1 MDDDDDWQEMPVIA
15 SGSAPA
21 HRRRAGARSSD
32 DDDDDERDSNDEQ
45 NSPSSSR
52 YEAYHAGP
60 SSSRVP
66 MTGAPRAFSPTRRG
80 TGHQSTSQGAYLP
93 NATGKSLKLNDARGY
108 DWRAKPTGA
117 PGMHSS
123 RRADEN
129 DSRSGPQRID
139 QDDDDNNNNE
149 DDSEEESDDEK
160 GKGYTQ
166 LRLDEDVEGDQ
177 LHDATSYLFGD
188 SALSAAKDESSIGYS
203 HQSESTATP
212 LSQMMTTKSLLSE
225 PQKIAYVGL
234 CALKAK
240 EMVRAMTRVPGAAK
254 DLKESIRSIEE
265 WEVKVM
271 ARLFQHMDID
281 ASEQAMIK
289 SLGDHGVLASDLAPS
304 LVTTQQIENPDYD
317 PIAAQEKEEKEA
329 HDKEQA
335 ELHREEQEAD
345 DQEHTEP
352 QPQPADEVAES
363 DSSVDGSTQSVPGSP
378 RDNDS
383 GSPTLGEGSTGTQ
396 SPAEMFTPRAE
407 TDQELP
413 DVNQPS
419 VTKDVND
426 TEPLAAAPLRAD
438 PNTAAQA
445 EALDANVA
453 ATPAQPST
461 FGLTAEPQSV
471 QPLPSALPGV
481 TTELSTSDT
490 HITLDLRW
498 TILCDLF
505 LVMTADSVY
514 DARSRVLLERVAEQV
529 GLSWMDVTKFE
540 KRVTDAL
547 EIEEGVEKLKD
558 KSAIARR
565 EAEASKKKWAMIG
578 LATVGG
584 GLVIGLSAGLAAPL
598 VGAGLAGFLGTVGIG
613 GTTSFLGGVGGAAL
627 ITTTGAVGGAAVGGR
642 GMTRRTQSVKT
653 FAFKPIHNNKRV
665 NCIVTVPGFMNGDQD
680 DVRLPFSVIDSIM
693 GDVFSVLWEPEMM
706 KEMGNAI
713 YILWNETLVMGVQ
726 QVLAAT
732 IAGGLLG
739 ALAWPLWLSKLGYL
753 IDNPWSNATTRAEA
767 AGKILADILAH
778 RQLGVR
784 PITLV
789 GFSLGA
795 RAIFYAL
802 HELHKK
808 KAYGVVQNVYIFGAP
823 VTASDKTWKEVRSV
837 VSGRFVNG
845 FSRTDWILGYLFR
858 ATSGGL
864 RSIAGLH
871 PVERVPDIE
880 NVDVTTSVPGHLQ
893 YRAFMPLVMSEVG
906 FKVTQDWFDEPEDL
920 SKIPD
925 RQMVLDDLAEQ
936 EEEMKSVNTKTGG
949 FGRIFRRNKGT
960 SDGSA
965 PGTPTADASR
975 PGTPAKAPTTVAG
988 GIVVPKREAGTG
1000 REEYDEGDA
1009 DADDEDDMPP
1019 REEAASA
1026 SAEAPLPPS
1035 EPAEAAATPAETT
1048 LTPPEAAATP
1058 AEDRP
1063 ATPEVELPAN
1073 RSAHVDTDA
1082 ILAELRESGIEVRE
1096 LQSSLP
1102 ALSLASAPSSPAVK
1116 DSSFTTNSADMA
1128 TNNEQAAS
1136 VAPLATPVIRE
1147 PPPRPSLRSSMSSIF
1162 GSRKASSKAQTSSQA
1177 SSRVATPTLGSRA
1190 APSPA
1195 PAAVEM
1201 EKPSLSLPGGVYAQ
1215 GSAAAAAASSS
1226 ARHEQ
1231 LHRQD
1236 SNPGWGD
1243 SPSEASAAEASNS
1256 VHGADRGWA
1265 KPFNSSAAFERDLP
1279 LQPPG
1284 YAPPSDVNL
1293 SFASD
1298 FDDGDEA
1305 PGSEQT
1311 TADSTLGARSY
1322 GLSAE
1327 AARELARQFGA
1338 GTSVGNGGG
1347 TSGSAT
1353 KETYPS
1359 SDFDAGG
1366 WGAPQSFAG
1375 TSTGASPYATGA
1387 GKSSNAA
1394 SLSSAAFGGGW
1405 GASPGDE
1412 QVPSTADMSRE
1423 GSLPRPLDSLY
1434 VGSGRAKEEDVDTA
1448 AAKVRTPMTFQ
1459 EASENPWG

>member
-1 MDDDDDWQEMPVIA
+1 
-15 SGSAPA
+15 
-21 HRRRAGARSSD
+21 
-32 DDDDDERDSNDEQ
+32 
-45 NSPSSSR
+45 
-52 YEAYHAGP
+52 
-60 SSSRVP
+60 
-66 MTGAPRAFSPTRRG
+66 
-80 TGHQSTSQGAYLP
+80 
-93 NATGKSLKLNDARGY
+93 
-108 DWRAKPTGA
+108 
-117 PGMHSS
+117 
-123 RRADEN
+123 
-129 DSRSGPQRID
+129 
-139 QDDDDNNNNE
+139 
-149 DDSEEESDDEK
+149 
-160 GKGYTQ
+160 
-166 LRLDEDVEGDQ
+166 
-177 LHDATSYLFGD
+177 
-188 SALSAAKDESSIGYS
+188 
-203 HQSESTATP
+203 
-212 LSQMMTTKSLLSE
+212 
-225 PQKIAYVGL
+225 
-234 CALKAK
+234 
-240 EMVRAMTRVPGAAK
+240 
-254 DLKESIRSIEE
+254 
-265 WEVKVM
+265 
-271 ARLFQHMDID
+271 
-281 ASEQAMIK
+281 MIK

-335 ELHREEQEAD
+335 ELQRVEKEAHEREQAELQRQSGSEA
-345 DQEHTEP
+345 
-352 QPQPADEVAES
+352 AES
-363 DSSVDGSTQSVPGSP
+363 DATEEGSARNISETPRDDDEGSP
-378 RDNDS
+378 ALDK
-383 GSPTLGEGSTGTQ
+383 GSAGTNTPT
-396 SPAEMFTPRAE
+396 AMFTPRAE

-413 DVNQPS
+413 DVNEAS
-419 VTKDVND
+419 VVKEEGDKGAPAD
-426 TEPLAAAPLRAD
+426 APLRAD

-445 EALDANVA
+445 AALDANVA

-514 DARSRVLLERVAEQV
+514 DARSRVLLERVAEQL

-565 EAEASKKKWAMIG
+565 EAEAAKKKWAMIG

-627 ITTTGAVGGAAVGGR
+627 ITTTGAVGGATLGGR

-739 ALAWPLWLSKLGYL
+739 ALAWPLWLTKLGYL

-767 AGKILADILAH
+767 AGKILADILAR

-802 HELHKK
+802 YELHKK
-808 KAYGVVQNVYIFGAP
+808 KAYGVVQNVYLFGAP
-823 VTASDKTWKEVRSV
+823 VTASDRTWKEVRSV

-871 PVERVPDIE
+871 PVERVPEIE

-936 EEEMKSVNTKTGG
+936 EEEMKTVNIKTGG

-960 SDGSA
+960 NDGSLSS
-965 PGTPTADASR
+965 PGTPNEASR
-975 PGTPAKAPTTVAG
+975 PGTPGKAPTTVAG

-1009 DADDEDDMPP
+1009 DEDDEDDLPP
-1019 REEAASA
+1019 REEPASA
-1026 SAEAPLPPS
+1026 SAEAPAQPS
-1035 EPAEAAATPAETT
+1035 EAPESAVIPAEATSVPVEAV
-1048 LTPPEAAATP
+1048 LTPV
-1058 AEDRP
+1058 EDRP

-1116 DSSFTTNSADMA
+1116 ESLFTTNRAGKAAED
-1128 TNNEQAAS
+1128 EQVES
-1136 VAPLATPVIRE
+1136 VAPWAAPVIRE

-1162 GSRKASSKAQTSSQA
+1162 GSRKASSKAQSTSQA
-1177 SSRVATPTLGSRA
+1177 SSRVATPTASSKG
-1190 APSPA
+1190 APNTG

-1215 GSAAAAAASSS
+1215 GGPAAASSS
-1226 ARHEQ
+1226 SRNEQ

-1236 SNPGWGD
+1236 SSQGWGD
-1243 SPSEASAAEASNS
+1243 SPSEASAAEASGTAQS
-1256 VHGADRGWA
+1256 ADRAWA
-1265 KPFNSSAAFERDLP
+1265 KPFTSSAAFERDLP

-1298 FDDGDEA
+1298 FDDGDDAFATGE
-1305 PGSEQT
+1305 ST
-1311 TADSTLGARSY
+1311 TDSTTGARSY

-1338 GTSVGNGGG
+1338 GAVAGASAGSGGG
-1347 TSGSAT
+1347 MSGSAT
-1353 KETYPS
+1353 KETYSS

-1366 WGAPQSFAG
+1366 WGAPASFAA
-1375 TSTGASPYATGA
+1375 TTTTGASPYGTGSA
-1387 GKSSNAA
+1387 RSANTA
-1394 SLSSAAFGGGW
+1394 SLSSAAFGGW
-1405 GASPGDE
+1405 GASPGD
-1412 QVPSTADMSRE
+1412 QQATSSPAMSRE
-1423 GSLPRPLDSLY
+1423 DSLPRPLDSLY

-1448 AAKVRTPMTFQ
+1448 AAAAKVRAPMTFQ